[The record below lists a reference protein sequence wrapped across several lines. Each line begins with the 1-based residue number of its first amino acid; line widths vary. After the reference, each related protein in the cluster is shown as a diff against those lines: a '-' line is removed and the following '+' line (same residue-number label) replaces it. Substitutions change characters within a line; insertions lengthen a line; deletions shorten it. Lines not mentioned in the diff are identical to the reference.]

1 MRTYR
6 INCTDDADRVVA
18 THMFSCRD
26 ELEALDKARE
36 LCANGGVEVWDGERR
51 VIWMHK
57 GGEPRIESRILNL
70 FDDHHP
76 G

>member
-6 INCTDDADRVVA
+6 INCTDDADQVVA
-18 THMFSCRD
+18 THIFTCRG

-36 LCANGGVEVWDGERR
+36 LCAEGGVEVWDGGRR
-51 VIWMHK
+51 IVWMHK
-57 GGEPRIESRILNL
+57 GGEPRFQPRVVDL
-70 FDDHHP
+70 FDHRHL